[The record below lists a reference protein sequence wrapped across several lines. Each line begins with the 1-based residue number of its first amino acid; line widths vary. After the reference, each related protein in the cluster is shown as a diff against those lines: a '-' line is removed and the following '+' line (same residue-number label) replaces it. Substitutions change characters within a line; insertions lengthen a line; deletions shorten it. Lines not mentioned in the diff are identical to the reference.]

1 MTSNNR
7 WLKTRTH
14 SGAEYDASYE
24 ARAQAG
30 QDVHGEA
37 NLVMW
42 LQPEIPFDALDAGC
56 GTGRVG
62 IELARRGVTVVGVD
76 IDAAMLNRAREK
88 APGIDWRLNDLATF
102 DAGRQFAII
111 VMAGNVMIFLE
122 PGTEAAV
129 VRNLARHL
137 KRDGLLIAGFQ
148 LTRAEFGIADYDAA
162 TTAAG
167 LKLAHRWATWERAA
181 WSPKIDYA
189 VSVHGFAKPVK

>member
-1 MTSNNR
+1 MKSNNR

-42 LQPEIPFDALDAGC
+42 LHPEIPFDALDAGC

-62 IELARRGVTVVGVD
+62 IELSRRGVTVVGVD
-76 IDAAMLNRAREK
+76 IDAEMLNRAREK
-88 APGIDWRLNDLATF
+88 APDIEWRLSDLASF
-102 DAGRQFAII
+102 DAGKEFDII
-111 VMAGNVMIFLE
+111 LLAGNVMIFLT

-129 VRNLARHL
+129 VQNLARQL
-137 KRDGLLIAGFQ
+137 TPTGLLVAGFQ
-148 LTRAEFGIADYDAA
+148 LTHPAFGIEDYDAA

-167 LKLAHRWATWERAA
+167 LTLVHRWATWDRAP
-181 WSPKIDYA
+181 WTRQNDYA
-189 VSVHGFAKPVK
+189 VSVHGLKSSKK